1 MGKDR
6 RIIASGKME
15 VSWFLDGKV
24 IFMGIGITM
33 GISGG
38 IAYLF
43 YDSFWGL
50 LSGIEVLPIAVW
62 VIGREREKRRRQKL
76 NLEFKDYMYA
86 VGGAMMAGCSVER
99 AFQTALKDVMQLYGD
114 ASILARMLDSLD
126 KRLGV
131 KEPLEHIL
139 RDFAVESGSED
150 IENFVEVFCYAKRG
164 GGDFVHIIQTT
175 ISRIC
180 DKIEVTEEIQT
191 VMAEKA
197 IEQKVM
203 CVVPVGILCFF
214 RLTSPDFIAKLY
226 GNLLGAGIMTAA
238 LILYGAAFLLAV
250 KIVDIEV

>member
-6 RIIASGKME
+6 RIIAPGKME
-15 VSWFLDGKV
+15 GSRLLNGKTMLMGAGTALV
-24 IFMGIGITM
+24 I
-33 GISGG
+33 SAG

-43 YDSFWGL
+43 YDSFWGMF
-50 LSGIEVLPIAVW
+50 SGIGVLPIAVW

-86 VGGAMMAGCSVER
+86 VSGAMMAGYSVER
-99 AFQTALKDVMQLYGD
+99 AFQTALEDVRQLYGET
-114 ASILARMLDSLD
+114 SILVQKLDCLD

-139 RDFAVESGSED
+139 CDFALESGSED

-164 GGDFVHIIQTT
+164 GGDFTHIIQTT
-175 ISRIC
+175 VSRIC
-180 DKIEVTEEIQT
+180 DKIEVVEEIQT
-191 VMAEKA
+191 VMAEKV

-203 CVVPVGILCFF
+203 CAVPAGILCFF
-214 RLTSPDFIAKLY
+214 RFTSPDFIAKLY
-226 GNLLGAGIMTAA
+226 GSLLGAGIMTAA
-238 LILYGAAFLLAV
+238 LLLYGAAFLLAV